1 MKDLRLKLLLR
12 GPSRIRM
19 RVWLAFNLVNQ
30 LSLGCLDLG
39 NQVLQVVS
47 LGRYHEVVGLLT
59 GRFQIYASCTLHVL
73 VLDWADKNAE
83 AAFPESQAFEAL
95 AFQILD
101 RVELEV

>member
-1 MKDLRLKLLLR
+1 
-12 GPSRIRM
+12 
-19 RVWLAFNLVNQ
+19 
-30 LSLGCLDLG
+30 
-39 NQVLQVVS
+39 
-47 LGRYHEVVGLLT
+47 VGLLT